1 MCFERRM
8 ESRAYAERVAA
19 ERVDVQTAREM
30 QRAGDTIIDV
40 RTSDE
45 YVKGH
50 IAGAINIPIGNLAGD
65 RLPTGPVLTACSTGR
80 RGGRAADLL
89 DRAGRT
95 AFSIDGGTKA
105 WAAAGL
111 PIVTGPEPTLRAP
124 GRKRA
129 ALRLRLLRKD
139 TQASSEHRP
148 SAT

>member
-1 MCFERRM
+1 
-8 ESRAYAERVAA
+8 VAA
-19 ERVDVQTAREM
+19 ERVDVRTAREM

-45 YVKGH
+45 YAKGH
-50 IAGAINIPIGNLAGD
+50 IAGAINIPIGTLAVD
-65 RLPTGPVLTACSTGR
+65 RLPPGQVLTTCSTGG

-111 PIVTGPEPTLRAP
+111 PIVTGSQPEHGFT
-124 GRKRA
+124 
-129 ALRLRLLRKD
+129 
-139 TQASSEHRP
+139 
-148 SAT
+148 